1 MMNILGLNFLSN
13 FIPFFHH
20 WVMKVNRASNFTQRQ
35 KFKDT
40 FAHIILY
47 YMLKDL
53 DEQYSHD
60 LQNYCKSSKLFKQ
73 ILDAVEYRKCKS
85 FGSMALTLHHLI
97 WKTLKATVRYPQMPM
112 VIILLLES
120 NLKILR
126 NLPVVTTFD
135 CMVTSPETITH

>member
-1 MMNILGLNFLSN
+1 MLLLVTVLKDMMNILGLNFLSN

-60 LQNYCKSSKLFKQ
+60 LQNYCK
-73 ILDAVEYRKCKS
+73 
-85 FGSMALTLHHLI
+85 ALNYSNKY
-97 WKTLKATVRYPQMPM
+97 WM
-112 VIILLLES
+112 LLNIENAKVLG
-120 NLKILR
+120 
-126 NLPVVTTFD
+126 PW
-135 CMVTSPETITH
+135 H